1 MLKFPN
7 NKVYIGKADDWDIR
21 WKQHKKPTLKYF
33 QYILYRAMFKYGWKN
48 IKTQIL
54 ERFEDNASEEFM
66 FEREK
71 YFIAKYNSFEK
82 GYNMTRGGPGREWN
96 NDSKVSHST
105 RMKEYHAS
113 LSKEAKEKISKKKS
127 KRMKKYHAS
136 LTDEQ
141 KQKMYSH
148 LYMSTAE
155 RSEKMKKYYA
165 SLSEEEKKILAE
177 KKRQYQASLTDE
189 ERKKQVTR
197 QSQRKEITASND
209 NETYTF
215 ASQRECI
222 RELSKKTGKKFDR
235 KEIRRCVRGLRN
247 EYKGFTFKLK
257 KNIST
262 EVDSYKN

>member
-1 MLKFPN
+1 MLKFPS

-96 NDSKVSHST
+96 NDGKVSHST

-113 LSKEAKEKISKKKS
+113 LSKEAKEKIARKKS
-127 KRMKKYHAS
+127 KRMKLYHAS
-136 LTDEQ
+136 LTYEE

-148 LYMSTAE
+148 LYMSAAE

-165 SLSEEEKKILAE
+165 SLSKEEREKISRKRSKRM
-177 KKRQYQASLTDE
+177 KKYQASLTDE

-197 QSQRKEITASND
+197 QGQRKEITASND

-215 ASQRECI
+215 ASQKECL
-222 RELSKKTGKKFDR
+222 RELSKKTGKKFDL

-257 KNIST
+257 
-262 EVDSYKN
+262 E